1 MIKTH
6 FRPGFTP
13 SKTSLSRVLS
23 FAAIFIFVLSSIAVV
38 AHGQSKIPVITKAA
52 QIRKLTAEQSQL
64 KIPVVL
70 RGIITYNIPEW
81 GTTFLQ
87 DATGG
92 VYLQTKGMDNH
103 YRAGDLVEVQ
113 GAAGLGEFAPVV
125 EHPIIRV
132 LGKATLPAAQL
143 FPIEDLQTG
152 EEDSQWVE
160 VRGIVHSV
168 RFLDYAKS
176 PAKTERP
183 PALVLGISAGN
194 NKFRAWIK
202 DYPEDK
208 NLYVSLID
216 SEVTLRGVCGTLFN
230 DKRQLVG
237 IQLFVPNLDQV
248 HIEKAASP
256 DPFALPILPTHS
268 LMRFSPEKAS
278 GHRLRVQ
285 GVVTLVKK
293 GQYIFVQD
301 AFGGIVVF
309 SSQKDVVEPGDR
321 VDAVGFPT
329 MGQYSPQLEDGEF
342 RKIGRGAMPAPA
354 DLTRATSLSGAHD
367 AELVKIKGQLIDQS
381 IWGTDVFLLV
391 QSGTQTFTAW
401 LPNGEALDA
410 VRSIPVGSVI
420 ETTGVWSVD
429 TDPYRSPLTYRVL
442 LRSSRDIVVL
452 KRPSWWSIQHT
463 LWALALTI
471 GLMLVVF
478 GWAAAL
484 RRQVSGQ
491 TGVLLH
497 RLHRIANLEERYRL
511 LFERNLAGVFR
522 MTLDNRIAECN
533 EACARILGY
542 FSREELFPVHVSQV
556 FADPKFQLAT
566 LDRLKREKVL
576 TNYEMSL
583 KRKDGGAVWVLAN
596 LSLIEKGGSGWIEG
610 TFIDITER
618 KKAEDAV
625 RKAEDRYRDLVENSG
640 VLIGTQD
647 LDGTVLSVN
656 RAGLKI
662 FGCDR
667 AEDLV
672 GHNLSEYLATNVR
685 DLFQSYLQDVQK
697 NGQSHGLM
705 KVRTRQGEQRMIEFD
720 NSLRQEGLEKPII
733 RCIGRDITER
743 KRAED
748 ALRSSEERVRLLLD
762 STAEAIYGIDLLG
775 KCTFANAAC
784 LRMLGYQ
791 SSEAVMGRN
800 MHELMHHT
808 RADGTANPVT
818 ECRIHQAFQRGLG
831 SHVDTE
837 ILWRADGTSFP
848 AEYWSYPVRSG
859 AKVAGSVVTFLDITE
874 RKRAKETQDRL
885 TAIVE
890 ATTDLVGIAGAD
902 TQITYINEAGRKMIG
917 IGEDDDVSGLSI
929 IGYYPE
935 HLKARILGEAIPAAI
950 RDGAWSGETALLARD
965 GKEIQVSQV
974 ILAHKA
980 ADGAV
985 KYLSTIIRD
994 ITGTKRA
1001 EIELRTAKEAAE
1013 FANRA
1018 KSEFL
1023 AIMSHEIRTPMNG
1036 IIGMT
1041 DLTLDTSLS
1050 SEQREYLGMVKSS
1063 ADSLLTII
1071 NDILDF
1077 SKIEAGKLD
1086 LEVIE
1091 VNLRSSLAN
1100 AMKSL
1105 ALRAHEKGLE
1115 LAYHFHPEVPR
1126 VLSGDPVRLR
1136 QIVINLVGNAIK
1148 FTERG
1153 EVVVRVEPE
1162 SKTVSTIVLHYSVS
1176 DTGIGIPADK
1186 QQLIFEAFSQSD
1198 SSTTRKYGGTGLGLA
1213 ISARLVR
1220 MMGGRIWV
1228 ESEPGRGS
1236 TFHFTVP
1243 FEIPKEM
1250 AATPVVLEPISLRG
1264 QCVLV
1269 VDDNAT
1275 NRRILGEMLT
1285 NWHMKP
1291 TMAESGLQALAFLE
1305 RSRDAGSTY
1314 PLVLLDAKMPDM
1326 DGFTLAERIKQS
1338 PELAGATIMMLT
1350 SSGQRGDGARCR
1362 ELGISAYLTKPIRQ
1376 SDLLDAI
1383 ITVLAKSPRKAEPVP
1398 LVTRHSLRENQ
1409 RHLNILLAEDNAVN
1423 QTLAVRLLEKHGHT
1437 VVVTDNG
1444 REALDAFEN
1453 SFPGEFDL
1461 LLMDVQM
1468 PEMDGFEVTA
1478 AIREREKITATH
1490 VPILAMTA
1498 NAMQGDREKCMRSG
1512 MDGYVAKPVQVE
1524 ELLLE
1529 IERLVP
1535 STFGEPGGATA
1546 GREAGGLIDRAAVL
1560 DSLGGNT
1567 ELLGEMA
1574 GLFLRDSA
1582 SLLIGIREAVAH
1594 SDGNALELSA
1604 HKLRGSVG
1612 NFTTGPVYKAAHRL
1626 ETMGRENN
1634 FTHAEEAFLNLE
1646 KETKNFN
1653 SALKDMEKQFPS
1665 QVKS

>member
-1 MIKTH
+1 VIKTH
-6 FRPGFTP
+6 FRPGSP
-13 SKTSLSRVLS
+13 PCHTSLARVLS
-23 FAAIFIFVLSSIAVV
+23 FAAIFTFVSSTVAVM
-38 AHGQSKIPVITKAA
+38 AQGQSNISVITQAA
-52 QIRKLTAEQSQL
+52 QIRKLTAQQARL
-64 KIPVVL
+64 KIPVKL

-87 DATGG
+87 DPTGG
-92 VYLQTKGMDNH
+92 VYLQTKGMDNPF
-103 YRAGDLVEVQ
+103 RAGDLVEVH
-113 GAAGLGEFAPVV
+113 GATGIGEFAPVV

-132 LGKATLPAAQL
+132 LGKATLPAAHL
-143 FPIEDLQTG
+143 YPVEDLLTG
-152 EEDSQWVE
+152 AEDSQWVE

-168 RFLDYAKS
+168 KFLNYAKP
-176 PAKTERP
+176 PAQTEGPR
-183 PALVLGISAGN
+183 ALVLGISAGN
-194 NKFRAWIK
+194 NNFRVWIK

-216 SEVTLRGVCGTLFN
+216 SEVALRGVCGTLFN
-230 DKRQLVG
+230 DKRQLLG
-237 IQLFVPNLDQV
+237 IQLLVPSMDQM
-248 HIEKAASP
+248 HIEKSSSP
-256 DPFALPILPTHS
+256 NPNALPIVLTDS
-268 LMRFSPEKAS
+268 LMRFSPEKVS

-285 GVVTLVKK
+285 GVVTLVRK
-293 GQYIFVQD
+293 GEYIFVQD
-301 AFGGIVVF
+301 SSGGVIVL
-309 SSQKDVVEPGDR
+309 SSQKDIVEPGDR

-329 MGQYSPQLEDGEF
+329 VGQYVPQLEDGEF
-342 RKIGRGAMPAPA
+342 RKIGRGTTPVPV
-354 DLTRATSLSGAHD
+354 DLTGATSLSGSHD
-367 AELVKIKGQLIDQS
+367 AELGRIQGQLIDQS
-381 IWGTDVFLLV
+381 IRGPDVRLLV
-391 QSGTQTFTAW
+391 QKGKDTFTAW
-401 LPNGEALDA
+401 LPNGATDHA
-410 VRSIPVGSVI
+410 VRSIPLGSVI
-420 ETTGVWSVD
+420 ETTGVWSVE
-429 TDPYRSPLTYRVL
+429 TDPYRNPLTYRVF
-442 LRSSRDIVVL
+442 LRSSRDLIVL
-452 KRPSWWSIQHT
+452 ERPTWWSIGHS
-463 LWALALTI
+463 LWALGLTI
-471 GLMLVVF
+471 GLLLVVF
-478 GWAAAL
+478 AWAAAL

-491 TGVLLH
+491 TGVLLL
-497 RLHRIANLEERYRL
+497 RLQRIAGLEERYRL

-522 MTLDNRIAECN
+522 LTLDNRIAECN
-533 EACARILGY
+533 EACAHILGY

-566 LDRLKREKVL
+566 LERLRREKVL

-596 LSLIEKGGSGWIEG
+596 LSLIEKDGPGWIEG

-625 RKAEDRYRDLVENSG
+625 KKAEDRYRDLVENSG
-640 VLIGTQD
+640 ILIGTQD

-685 DLFQSYLQDVQK
+685 DLFQSYLQGVQK
-697 NGQSHGLM
+697 NGHAHGLM

-720 NSLRQEGLEKPII
+720 NSLRHDGLEKPII

-775 KCTFANAAC
+775 NCTFANAAC
-784 LRMLGYQ
+784 LRILGYE
-791 SSEAVMGRN
+791 SSQAVMGRN
-800 MHELMHHT
+800 MHDLIHHT

-818 ECRIHQAFQRGLG
+818 ECGIYQTFQRGLG

-837 ILWRADGTSFP
+837 VLWRADGTSFP

-874 RKRAKETQDRL
+874 RKRA
-885 TAIVE
+885 
-890 ATTDLVGIAGAD
+890 
-902 TQITYINEAGRKMIG
+902 
-917 IGEDDDVSGLSI
+917 
-929 IGYYPE
+929 
-935 HLKARILGEAIPAAI
+935 
-950 RDGAWSGETALLARD
+950 
-965 GKEIQVSQV
+965 
-974 ILAHKA
+974 
-980 ADGAV
+980 
-985 KYLSTIIRD
+985 
-994 ITGTKRA
+994 

-1013 FANRA
+1013 SANRA

-1041 DLTLDTSLS
+1041 ELTLDTPLNP
-1050 SEQREYLGMVKSS
+1050 EQREYLGMVKSS

-1100 AMKSL
+1100 VMKSL

-1115 LAYHFHPEVPR
+1115 LAYHFHPEVPL

-1153 EVVVRVEPE
+1153 EVVVHVEPE
-1162 SKTVSTIVLHYSVS
+1162 SKTGDAIVLHYSVS
-1176 DTGIGIPADK
+1176 DTGIGIPADN

-1228 ESEPGRGS
+1228 ESEPGLGS

-1243 FEIPKEM
+1243 FEIPKEL
-1250 AATPVVLEPISLRG
+1250 AATPVALEPVSLRG

-1275 NRRILGEMLT
+1275 NRRILEEMLS

-1291 TMAESGLQALAFLE
+1291 TMAEGGLQALAFLE
-1305 RSRDAGSTY
+1305 RSRDTGSTY

-1350 SSGQRGDGARCR
+1350 SAGQRGDGARCR

-1383 ITVLAKSPRKAEPVP
+1383 ITVLAKSPGKAEPVP

-1444 REALDAFEN
+1444 REALAAFEN

-1478 AIREREKITATH
+1478 AIREREKTTLAH
-1490 VPILAMTA
+1490 VPIMAMTA
-1498 NAMQGDREKCMRSG
+1498 NAMQGDREKCIRSG

-1546 GREAGGLIDRAAVL
+1546 GREAGGLIDRAAVV
-1560 DSLGGNT
+1560 DSLGGKT
-1567 ELLGEMA
+1567 ELLGEIA
-1574 GLFLRDSA
+1574 GLFLRDCPR
-1582 SLLIGIREAVAH
+1582 LLIEIREAIAH
-1594 SDGNALELSA
+1594 SDGKALERSA
-1604 HKLRGSVG
+1604 HKLRGSVA
-1612 NFTTGPVYKAAHRL
+1612 NFTTGAMYKAAHRL
-1626 ETMGRENN
+1626 EKMGRGNN
-1634 FTHAEEAFLNLE
+1634 FTHAEEAYLNLE
-1646 KETKNFN
+1646 KEMESFN
-1653 SALKDMEKQFPS
+1653 SALKDMEKQFTTQAKP
-1665 QVKS
+1665 